1 MIWIHMVATLPLLNH
16 IFRRYEM
23 CAFGVIFWLN
33 WHETLLNI
41 SRSKVNPKLN
51 MLWFTVGSFELPWF
65 SLQKGA
71 KRFIAPVVS
80 SKIST
85 HFIESPTIG
94 LCETDELA
102 EIVGFFNKLDSA
114 FGPKKGVGTHGDRTS
129 KKLHPK
135 SIKDWTVHICNHWC
149 VNLSLPSLPRWV
161 IWDLSSL
168 LCLNV
173 RLYWRCFG
181 MFVPSLS

>member
-1 MIWIHMVATLPLLNH
+1 MNCCAEAAQTATNSLKIHAGIKTDPIRPKICNTSCKKTISIIFMFTWYEYIWWPPFRFWT
-16 IFRRYEM
+16 IFLGDMKCVRLV
-23 CAFGVIFWLN
+23 VIFWLN

-85 HFIESPTIG
+85 HFYWIS
-94 LCETDELA
+94 
-102 EIVGFFNKLDSA
+102 
-114 FGPKKGVGTHGDRTS
+114 
-129 KKLHPK
+129 
-135 SIKDWTVHICNHWC
+135 NHR
-149 VNLSLPSLPRWV
+149 SLWGQMSWQ
-161 IWDLSSL
+161 
-168 LCLNV
+168 
-173 RLYWRCFG
+173 RL
-181 MFVPSLS
+181 